1 LINSPFRDG
10 CDTLDISTPLVDMLP
25 TVAVS
30 RNKNIIKILN
40 EILLLD
46 RLDEIH

>member
-1 LINSPFRDG
+1 
-10 CDTLDISTPLVDMLP
+10 MLP